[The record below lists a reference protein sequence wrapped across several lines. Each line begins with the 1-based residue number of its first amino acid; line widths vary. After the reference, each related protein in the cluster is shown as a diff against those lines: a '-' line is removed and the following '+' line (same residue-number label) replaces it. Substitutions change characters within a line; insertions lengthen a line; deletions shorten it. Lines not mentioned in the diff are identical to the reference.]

1 MGRAFGEL
9 QSGLASRFL
18 ILGLLLVASLVN
30 SSSQL
35 DVLPLKTS
43 GCKVSSIIH
52 LDSHEDPPSSSNLKN
67 LKCTNNSIESVNRDY
82 FKRDDGVAYKEIT
95 LQQMISEQESGYL
108 NVVSEQQ
115 TEILKLVDSQTT
127 DEQLKRIF
135 QNKKFIRL
143 RSLDVS
149 GNRIVSP
156 DRETFRTLVRLR
168 SLNLARNM
176 IEVLKADMF
185 SDLHDL
191 NELYLGNNQLTD
203 FIASFD
209 VFSNLKELKLLDLSN
224 NSIQHV
230 PRHMFYGLPNLIEIN
245 MSHNKLYVL
254 PFQVFESMNSIEKI
268 DLSHNLLM
276 TFLDNFF
283 IHNGKLK
290 VLQLHNNRM
299 ARINKNSL
307 YGLKEL
313 NTLDLSYNHL
323 LTVDRNAFDTLDGLK
338 YLNLANNNIQLLS
351 ANVFLSLKRLH
362 SLDLSNNGMEQLP
375 LGIFA
380 HQYQLTELSM
390 DNTNLVNLSNWI
402 SKLNTN
408 ATISKSV
415 LKNLKFV
422 SLKNSTK
429 LQNVESCWLQNMPSV
444 EKLYITSSRVTFL
457 PKGIDEIT
465 GLVELD
471 LFNNQLEFIPQGIK
485 HLDDL
490 RSLNL
495 LGNDLHCDCHMYWML
510 NWIDELKTKN
520 KTLPYDLLRLSELKC
535 RNGYPGDIIR
545 VLQHI
550 NCVKPYLISATK
562 SQTYNLFADAVLECS
577 FAGTPGPEIIWRTP
591 HGEILRLDE
600 NKEDKTAKF
609 QLMQLHKSVLPEDLN
624 YWEIL
629 DSAMNSEKKGTG
641 IMLLENGTLTV
652 HNISR
657 ADSGLYS
664 CFAVNIMGNATTD
677 VR

>member
-1 MGRAFGEL
+1 MGRAFCEL
-9 QSGLASRFL
+9 QRGFASRFL
-18 ILGLLLVASLVN
+18 ILGLLLLASLVN

-35 DVLPLKTS
+35 VVLPLETS
-43 GCKVSSIIH
+43 GCKISKIVH
-52 LDSHEDPPSSSNLKN
+52 FDSHEDPPSSSNTKN
-67 LKCTNNSIESVNRDY
+67 LKCTNISIDNVNQEY
-82 FKRDDGVAYKEIT
+82 FKSDSDVAFKEIT
-95 LQQMISEQESGYL
+95 LQQIVYGQERDYL
-108 NVVSEQQ
+108 NVINEQQ

-127 DEQLKRIF
+127 DEQLKKIF

-149 GNRIVSP
+149 GNRIESP
-156 DRETFRTLVRLR
+156 DKETFRALVRLR
-168 SLNLARNM
+168 SLNLARNV
-176 IEVLKADMF
+176 IEVLKGDVF
-185 SDLHDL
+185 LDLHDL
-191 NELYLGNNQLTD
+191 NELYLSNNKFTD
-203 FIASFD
+203 FSASFD
-209 VFSNLKELKLLDLSN
+209 VFSNLKQLTLLDLSN
-224 NSIQHV
+224 NTIQHV
-230 PRHMFYGLPNLIEIN
+230 GRNIFYGLQNLIEIN

-254 PFQVFESMNSIEKI
+254 PFQVFESMISIEKI

-299 ARINKNSL
+299 AQINKNSL

-313 NTLDLSYNHL
+313 HTLDLSYNQL

-338 YLNLANNNIQLLS
+338 LLNLANNNIQLLS

-362 SLDLSNNGMEQLP
+362 SLDLSNNGMEKLP

-390 DNTNLVNLSNWI
+390 DNTNIVNLSNWI
-402 SKLNTN
+402 TKLNTN
-408 ATISKSV
+408 ATISKFV
-415 LKNLKFV
+415 LKNLKFI
-422 SLKNSTK
+422 SLKNSTR
-429 LQNVESCWLQNMPSV
+429 LRNVESCWLQNMPSV
-444 EKLYITSSRVTFL
+444 EKLYITNSQVTFL

-485 HLDDL
+485 HLTDL

-550 NCVKPYLISATK
+550 NCVRPYLISATK
-562 SQTYNLFADAVLECS
+562 EQTYNLFTDAVLECS

-591 HGEILRLDE
+591 QGEILRHDE
-600 NKEDKTAKF
+600 KKEDTTAKF
-609 QLMQLHKSVLPEDLN
+609 QLKQLHKSVLPEDLN

>member
-1 MGRAFGEL
+1 MCRVFGEQ
-9 QSGLASRFL
+9 QSGLTSRFL
-18 ILGLLLVASLVN
+18 ILGLLLVTSLVN

-35 DVLPLKTS
+35 DVLPLKIN
-43 GCKVSSIIH
+43 GCKVSPIIH
-52 LDSHEDPPSSSNLKN
+52 FDSHEDPLSSSNIKN
-67 LKCTNNSIESVNRDY
+67 LKCTNISIENVNKNY
-82 FKRDDGVAYKEIT
+82 FKHDDGIAYKEIT
-95 LQQMISEQESGYL
+95 LQQMIYEQERDNL
-108 NVVSEQQ
+108 NVTSEQQ

-149 GNRIVSP
+149 GNRLVSP
-156 DRETFRTLVRLR
+156 DRETFKTLVRLR

-176 IEVLKADMF
+176 IGILSSDMLA
-185 SDLHDL
+185 DLHDL
-191 NELYLGNNQLTD
+191 NELYLSNNKLTD
-203 FIASFD
+203 MNANFD
-209 VFSNLKELKLLDLSN
+209 VFSNLKELTFLDLSN
-224 NSIQHV
+224 NTIQHV
-230 PRHMFYGLPNLIEIN
+230 PRHMFYGLQNLIEIN
-245 MSHNKLYVL
+245 MAHNKLYVL
-254 PFQVFESMNSIEKI
+254 PFQVFEGMRKIEKI

-290 VLQLHNNRM
+290 NLQLHNNRM

-313 NTLDLSYNHL
+313 HTLDLSYNQL

-380 HQYQLTELSM
+380 HQYQMTELSM

-408 ATISKSV
+408 ATISKVV
-415 LKNLKFV
+415 LKNLKYV

-429 LQNVESCWLQNMPSV
+429 LKNVESCWLQNMPSV
-444 EKLYITSSRVTFL
+444 EKLYITNSQVTFL

-471 LFNNQLEFIPQGIK
+471 LFNNHLQFIPQGIK
-485 HLDDL
+485 HLTDL

-510 NWIDELKTKN
+510 NWIDELNIKN

-550 NCVKPYLISATK
+550 NCLKPYLISATK
-562 SQTYNLFADAVLECS
+562 SQTYNLFTDAVLECS

-600 NKEDKTAKF
+600 NKEDKTAKY
-609 QLMQLHKSVLPEDLN
+609 QLKQLHMSLLPEELN

-629 DSAMNSEKKGTG
+629 DSALKSEKKGTG